1 MFIPKDLYAL
11 TRNLSLNSQNPNLVH
26 RAMIQAIKSSI
37 QKINSMC
44 SYDFLR
50 ILKGEGVGTNEVE
63 QRIKY
68 IGEYVNEDMKRR
80 IRIQMMRKKIND
92 SYKQ

>member
-1 MFIPKDLYAL
+1 
-11 TRNLSLNSQNPNLVH
+11 
-26 RAMIQAIKSSI
+26 
-37 QKINSMC
+37 MC